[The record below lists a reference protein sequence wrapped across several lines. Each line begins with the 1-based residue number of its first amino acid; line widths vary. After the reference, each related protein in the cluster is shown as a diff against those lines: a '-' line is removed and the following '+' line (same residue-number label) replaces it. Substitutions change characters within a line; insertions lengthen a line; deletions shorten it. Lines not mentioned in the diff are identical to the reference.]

1 MNRLA
6 YPPGMP
12 KRTAMLLERA
22 LATARKFALHHW
34 RRLLDLRVKLHW
46 SEEVFHLLLAAAVG
60 VLAGVVNLVFYFAIE
75 WVKHFTLRRP
85 GDLVEVA
92 ELLEWWQRMLIP
104 ALGGLAAG
112 LVLYWGLQLVQA
124 GVTNL
129 LEVVVAGDGRLTF
142 RPGLVRAL
150 SSLVSIGTGASI
162 GREGSIVQMAAT
174 VASKLGQWFGWQP
187 YRLRLLVGCGA
198 AAGMA
203 AAYNAPIAGA
213 IFAAQIVLGNFSMNC
228 FAPLIVSSVVA
239 TLVSRTFF
247 GIAPWYL
254 VPSFEFTSLGQLG
267 WFLLFGVLCGAFGAG
282 FLRLLTSSEEL
293 FARSGLP
300 LYLRLALG
308 GAIVGA
314 IAIGYPEV
322 WGNGYNAT
330 NKILHDHLHWEFLI
344 GLLLAKLIATVA
356 AVGTGTVGGVF
367 TPTLFL
373 GAGLGSAVG
382 VGLHSAGFAL
392 ELPTHTFALVGMGS
406 VLAATVHSPLLAM
419 IMMFEISLNYSMM
432 PPLMLACAVATLV
445 SRQLH
450 PDSIYTAPLKA
461 RGVEPSADTLRIG
474 AAHQQKIGDLMRE
487 PVSPV
492 RDNTPLP
499 EVATRFLQH
508 TFNYLPV
515 VDDRQ
520 RLLGLVALHDL
531 KEHLGSAD
539 ALRGVIASDV
549 MRPAPVVLTPGELLT
564 DALPAL
570 LASEQRN
577 VPVVNNLKECRLVG
591 SVLRAEALGLM
602 AQAISAGGGSKER

>member
-1 MNRLA
+1 
-6 YPPGMP
+6 MP
-12 KRTAMLLERA
+12 KRTATIVERA
-22 LATARKFALHHW
+22 LATARRFAAHHW
-34 RRLLDLRVKLHW
+34 RRLLDVREKLHW
-46 SEEVFHLLLAAAVG
+46 SEEVFHLLLAGAVG
-60 VLAGVVNLVFYFAIE
+60 ILGGVVNLIFYLAIE
-75 WVKHFTLRRP
+75 WVKHFTLRHP

-92 ELLEWWQRMLIP
+92 ELLEWWQRLLIP

-112 LVLYWGLQLVQA
+112 LVLYWGMQFVQA

-129 LEVVVAGDGRLTF
+129 LEVVVAGDGRLAF
-142 RPGLVRAL
+142 RAGLVRAL

-162 GREGSIVQMAAT
+162 GREGSITQMAAT

-213 IFAAQIVLGNFSMNC
+213 IFAAQIVLGNFSMTC

-282 FLRLLTSSEEL
+282 FLRLLTASEEM
-293 FARSGLP
+293 FARWCPP

-308 GAIVGA
+308 GAVVGA
-314 IAIGYPEV
+314 IATGYPEV
-322 WGNGYNAT
+322 WGNGYSAT
-330 NKILHDHLHWEFLI
+330 NKILHDQVAGEFLV
-344 GLLLAKLIATVA
+344 GLLLAKLLATVA

-382 VGLHSAGFAL
+382 LGLHSAGYAL
-392 ELPTHTFALVGMGS
+392 GLPTHTFALVGMGS

-432 PPLMLACAVATLV
+432 PPLMLACAIATLV

-474 AAHQQKIGDLMRE
+474 AAHQQRIGDLMRE

-499 EVATRFLQH
+499 EIATRFLQH

-515 VDDRQ
+515 VDDQQ

-531 KEHLGSAD
+531 KEYLGSAD
-539 ALRGVIASDV
+539 SLSGVIASDV
-549 MRPAPVVLTPGELLT
+549 MRPAPVVLTPGESLT

-570 LASEQRN
+570 LGSEQRN
-577 VPVVNNLKECRLVG
+577 VPVVNNLKERRLVG

-602 AQAISAGGGSKER
+602 AQAISAGGGAKER

>member
-1 MNRLA
+1 MN
-6 YPPGMP
+6 
-12 KRTAMLLERA
+12 KRTTTTVERA
-22 LATARKFALHHW
+22 LAAARNLGVRHW
-34 RRLLDLRVKLHW
+34 RRALRIREKLRW
-46 SEEVFHLLLAAAVG
+46 NEEMFHLLLAGAVG
-60 VLAGVVNLVFYFAIE
+60 VIGGVVNLVFYFGIE
-75 WVKHFTLRRP
+75 WVKHFTLHRP
-85 GDLVEVA
+85 GDLASVA
-92 ELLEWWQRMLIP
+92 EMLDWWQRLLIP

-112 LVLYWGLQLVQA
+112 LVLHWGLRLVQPGA
-124 GVTNL
+124 TNM
-129 LEVVVAGDGRLTF
+129 LEVVVAGDGRLKF

-174 VASKLGQWFGWQP
+174 LASKLGQWFDWQP

-213 IFAAQIVLGNFSMNC
+213 VFAAQIVLGNFSMTC
-228 FAPLIVSSVVA
+228 FAPLIVASVVA

-247 GIAPWYL
+247 GIAPWYS
-254 VPSFEFTSLGQLG
+254 VPAFEFTSLGQLG
-267 WFLLFGVLCGAFGAG
+267 WFLLFGVLCGAFGAA
-282 FLRLLTSSEEL
+282 FLRMLSASEGMFGRL
-293 FARSGLP
+293 RAP

-314 IAIGYPEV
+314 IAVGYPEV
-322 WGNGYNAT
+322 WGNGYGAT
-330 NKILHDHLHWEFLI
+330 NKILHGHLAWEFLI

-373 GAGLGSAVG
+373 GAGLGTALAT
-382 VGLHSAGFAL
+382 GLHSAGFATA
-392 ELPTHTFALVGMGS
+392 LPTHTFALVGMGS
-406 VLAATVHSPLLAM
+406 VLAATTHSPLLAM

-432 PPLMLACAVATLV
+432 PPLMLACALATLV
-445 SRQLH
+445 ARQLH
-450 PDSIYTAPLKA
+450 PDSVYTAPLKA
-461 RGVEPSADTLRIG
+461 RGLEPSADTLRIG

-492 RDNTPLP
+492 RDNAPLP
-499 EVATRFLQH
+499 EIAARFLQH

-531 KEHLGSAD
+531 KEHLGEAD
-539 ALRGVIASDV
+539 VLRGVIASDV
-549 MRPAPVVLTPGELLT
+549 MRPVPVMLTPGQSLS

-570 LASEQRN
+570 LASDQRN
-577 VPVVNNLKECRLVG
+577 VPVVSSLDERRLVG

-602 AQAISAGGGSKER
+602 AEAIAIGSTWKPK